1 MADVFK
7 RTELNFGGA
16 FAADKGL
23 ITPNKGLTGVMMQNL
38 SLNYSQNVTRIYE
51 IGKVNETPHVYY
63 IGGRSQGTMQA
74 AHVIGPKL
82 AMKEYYENFSDVC
95 EAETND
101 IEIKLTKADCR
112 PGGGAK
118 TISYKAKYC
127 VLIQIGMSVSAQDLV
142 INENSQLMFSN
153 LEYTEG

>member
-7 RTELNFGGA
+7 RTELKFGGA

-23 ITPNKGLTGVMMQNL
+23 ITPNKGLSGIMMQSIN
-38 SLNYSQNVTRIYE
+38 LNYSQNVTRMYE
-51 IGKVNETPHVYY
+51 IGSTAADPNVYY

-74 AHVIGPKL
+74 AHVIGPKV
-82 AMKEYYENFSDVC
+82 AMKTYYENFSDVC

-101 IEIKLTKADCR
+101 IELKLTKAECKS
-112 PGGGAK
+112 GGAARS
-118 TISYKAKYC
+118 ISYKAKYC

-153 LEYTEG
+153 LEYTET

>member
-7 RTELNFGGA
+7 RTELKFGGA

-23 ITPNKGLTGVMMQNL
+23 ITPNKGLTGVMMQSLN
-38 SLNYSQNVTRIYE
+38 LNYSQNVTRIYE
-51 IGKVNETPHVYY
+51 IGSTAAAPSVYY

-74 AHVIGPKL
+74 AHVIGPKV
-82 AMKEYYENFSDVC
+82 AMKAYYDNFSDVC

-101 IEIKLTKADCR
+101 IELKLTKADCR
-112 PGGGAK
+112 PGGGAR
-118 TISYKAKYC
+118 TITYKAKYC
-127 VLIQIGMSVSAQDLV
+127 VLIQIGMSVQAQDLV

-153 LEYTEG
+153 LEYTEA

>member
-38 SLNYSQNVTRIYE
+38 SLNYSQAVTRIYE
-51 IGKVNETPHVYY
+51 IGMAGKTPSMYY
-63 IGGRSQGTMQA
+63 IGGRSQGQMQA
-74 AHVIGPKL
+74 AHVIGPRI
-82 AMKEYYENFSDVC
+82 AMKAYYDAFSDVC
-95 EAETND
+95 EAATND
-101 IEIKLTKADCR
+101 INIKLTKVDCGSS
-112 PGGGAK
+112 GGSRSIG
-118 TISYKAKYC
+118 YKAKFC
-127 VLIQIGMSVSAQDLV
+127 VLVSIGVTVSAQDMV

-153 LEYTEG
+153 LEYEEA